1 MFNYWNEME
10 HFSEEN
16 PEIVLT
22 LRFEDL
28 KYVSSNREYIE
39 PRHEISNNAQA
50 DLSLCW
56 SHIPHCWKSHVV
68 AHVCLR
74 ITKSAILLSS
84 QFILKSA
91 LASAE
96 SESVC

>member
-39 PRHEISNNAQA
+39 PRHVISNN
-50 DLSLCW
+50 
-56 SHIPHCWKSHVV
+56 VV
-68 AHVCLR
+68 
-74 ITKSAILLSS
+74 
-84 QFILKSA
+84 F
-91 LASAE
+91 
-96 SESVC
+96 